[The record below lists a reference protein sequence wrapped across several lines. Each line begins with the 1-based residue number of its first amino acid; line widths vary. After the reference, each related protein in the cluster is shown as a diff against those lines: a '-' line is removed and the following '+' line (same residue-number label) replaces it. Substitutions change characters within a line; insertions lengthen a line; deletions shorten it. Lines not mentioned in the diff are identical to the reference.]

1 MCANR
6 ERPPDLRLYTRCNWY
21 RLHYMMYLRVTV
33 IKVALDK
40 RERSGNKWGKWL
52 DRLLRLACTF
62 RMSQTSVDV
71 LK

>member
-6 ERPPDLRLYTRCNWY
+6 ERPPDPRLYTRCNSY
-21 RLHYMMYLRVTV
+21 RLHYMMYWRVTI

-40 RERSGNKWGKWL
+40 RERNGNKWGKWL